1 MLGLVPVAFVGL
13 LLVVAL
19 VVLVV
24 LGVAVG
30 LLLLL

>member
-1 MLGLVPVAFVGL
+1 MFGLVPVAFVGL

-24 LGVAVG
+24 VGVAVG